1 MINKSDFNLHNA
13 FAQYFKDPELK
24 PYIFALSKKMSE
36 GHICLDLEAIPKEE
50 EFWSG
55 FVGDKTLVKSSNL
68 ELSTFVSLN
77 GLDKK
82 KPFVINNNKLY
93 LNRYFEYETAIIDN
107 LRELIKIE
115 PEAKQ
120 KRIDFLNA
128 NKDFISKLAIDVDTS
143 NYQEDEIPDWQLIG
157 ALQAYLNN
165 FTIITGG
172 PGTGKTTTVAKIIA
186 ILLQENPQIN
196 IALAAPTGKAAVR
209 MKESLLNN
217 KDTEIWGIKGLVDSL
232 KPSTIHRLLGS
243 IKDSPDFK
251 KNKENPLA
259 FDVVIVDE
267 SSMIGTPLFSKLLN
281 AIDPKKTKLILLGD
295 ANQLA
300 SVDVGS
306 LFGDICLT
314 QKQVLNNFTDESKAL
329 FNSFLNPKHQIPL
342 HSFRLKSIQ
351 NLLQEHVIE
360 LKKTFRYDTTST
372 MGVFTK
378 AMIQGNVEKVK
389 ETLSIKDDSLLF
401 DSEFDLSL
409 FNSIVLEYANYI
421 NEPDTYKALQTINDV
436 RVICAIKQSKEG
448 VYNTNERIEKVL
460 KNHFD
465 SLAAASNLK
474 NTIFNPSNDFYHN
487 QPIIITKNYP
497 DFGLFNGDIGIVRKS
512 VEDDNLKAYFIDGEN
527 QGKLKAI
534 SPGFI
539 AESETVFAMTIHKSQ
554 GSEFKQVLVVL
565 PKKAKI
571 ELLTREL
578 IYTAVT
584 RAKEKATIQGTE
596 DVLFAA
602 TQRKVQRASGITERI
617 LIKE

>member
-1 MINKSDFNLHNA
+1 MINKSSFNLHNA
-13 FAQYFKDPELK
+13 FAQYFKDAELK
-24 PYIFALSKKMSE
+24 PFLFALSKKMGE
-36 GHICLDLEAIPKEE
+36 GHICLDLEAIPTEE
-50 EFWSG
+50 AFWNG

-77 GLDKK
+77 GIDKK

-128 NKDFISKLAIDVDTS
+128 NKDFISKLAINIDTS

-157 ALQAYLNN
+157 ALQAYVNN

-217 KDTEIWGIKGLVDSL
+217 KDTENWGIKGLVDSL

-251 KNKENPLA
+251 KNKENPLT

-281 AIDPKKTKLILLGD
+281 AIDQKKTKLILLGD

-314 QKQVLNNFTDESKAL
+314 QKQVLNNFTDESKVL

-342 HSFRLKSIQ
+342 HSFCLKSIE

-401 DSEFDLSL
+401 DSEFNPSL

-421 NEPDTYKALQTINDV
+421 NETDTYKALQAINDV

-512 VEDDNLKAYFIDGEN
+512 VEDDNLKAYFVDGDN

-596 DVLFAA
+596 DVLLAA